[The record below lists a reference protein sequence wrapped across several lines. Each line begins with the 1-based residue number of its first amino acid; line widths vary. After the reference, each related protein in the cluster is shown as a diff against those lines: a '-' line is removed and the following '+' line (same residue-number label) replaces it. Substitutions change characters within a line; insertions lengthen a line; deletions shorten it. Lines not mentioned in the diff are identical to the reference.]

1 VEAAQDRGAEVERF
15 LQVLRA
21 VGSPMIDGSAVTFV
35 YYDPQARRVSVAG
48 EFNQWS
54 RGGDRAIM
62 EQIDESGLFHYTLNL
77 TEPARLEYKFIV
89 DGEWKLDPLCPNTV
103 DNGIGG
109 RNSYFVV
116 GDFHEPPELEPVEAI
131 PHGRVEEFEFTSE
144 QLGNRRTVYVYL
156 PPAYEANST
165 RLPALYVH
173 DGGEYLNRARLPVV
187 LDNLIHAGAMAPLAA
202 VMVDPVDRM
211 TEYMMNE
218 GYANLV
224 YSELLPYIDGRFRT
238 LANAEGRG
246 VMGASLGGLISV
258 HLALERPDLFSRIGS
273 QSGAFFM
280 ADDRVLAMARGA
292 TAEQSFYFDV
302 GKYEQRFIPAH
313 FDLVDALEACGCRC
327 FFQEL
332 AGGHNWTSWRA
343 HPVRWRSASAFYS
356 GGARGAPAPHRSGS
370 CRAYELANS
379 CVGRWR
385 WSLDEP
391 HSVPHQRSAMPGFL
405 HRHRPPRFHP
415 PPAFSGH
422 GAAAPPITVLPVGL
436 WDGRAR

>member
-1 VEAAQDRGAEVERF
+1 MAREEAAPTFESWRHRVEAAQDRGAEVERF

-21 VGSPMIDGSAVTFV
+21 VGSPIIDGSAVTFV

-54 RGGDRAIM
+54 RGGIALM
-62 EQIDESGLFHYTLNL
+62 EQIDETGLFHYTLNL
-77 TEPARLEYKFIV
+77 SEPARLEYKFIV

-116 GDFHEPPELEPVEAI
+116 GDFREPPELEPVEGIA
-131 PHGRVEEFEFTSE
+131 HGRVEEFEFASE
-144 QLGNRRTVYVYL
+144 RLGNRRAVYVYL
-156 PPAYEANST
+156 PPGYDANST
-165 RLPALYVH
+165 AFPALYVH
-173 DGGEYLNRARLPVV
+173 DGGEYLDRARLPVV
-187 LDNLIHAGAMAPLAA
+187 LNNLIHAGAVAPLAA

-218 GYANLV
+218 RYADFV
-224 YSELLPYIDGRFRT
+224 YSELLPHIDRRFRT

-280 ADDRVLAMARGA
+280 AGDRVFTMARGA

-302 GKYEQRFIPAH
+302 GRYEQRFIPANLE
-313 FDLVDALEACGCRC
+313 LVEALKARGCRC

-332 AGGHNWTSWRA
+332 PGGHNWTSWRA
-343 HPVRWRSASAFYS
+343 HLK
-356 GGARGAPAPHRSGS
+356 
-370 CRAYELANS
+370 EL
-379 CVGRWR
+379 
-385 WSLDEP
+385 LT
-391 HSVPHQRSAMPGFL
+391 FL
-405 HRHRPPRFHP
+405 WP
-415 PPAFSGH
+415 
-422 GAAAPPITVLPVGL
+422 AAAPRKSRPGKA
-436 WDGRAR
+436 GSRRRKK